1 KDIKVDCR
9 VIAATNKNLR
19 EAINNGQFREDL
31 FHRLAVI
38 PIAVP
43 ALNDRIDDI
52 PELSSHFLKQVC
64 EEQGLP
70 LKKLNLEAIK
80 ALQTINWTGN
90 IRELRNVLERL
101 VILCGDEI
109 SAMEVQR
116 FANPH

>member
-1 KDIKVDCR
+1 
-9 VIAATNKNLR
+9 
-19 EAINNGQFREDL
+19 
-31 FHRLAVI
+31 LAVI

-52 PELSSHFLKQVC
+52 PELSAHFLKQVC

-70 LKKLNLEAIK
+70 LKKLSPAAIK

-109 SAMEVQR
+109 SAIEVQR
-116 FANPH
+116 FANPQ